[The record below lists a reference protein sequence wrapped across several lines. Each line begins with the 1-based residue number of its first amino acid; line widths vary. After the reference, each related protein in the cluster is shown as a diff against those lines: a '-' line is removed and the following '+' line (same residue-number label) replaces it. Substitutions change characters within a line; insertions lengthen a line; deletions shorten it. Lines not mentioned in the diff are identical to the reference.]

1 MVVETDQQDIENF
14 LLIEEH
20 TNYPQDY
27 NNKKQTVETRTST
40 RIKPK
45 VELCSLNLEQDELN
59 NLDEDNDDDPTF
71 DMDAE
76 AKNETSD
83 DQEEDELS
91 SLSEMSGSERKP
103 VKKKSKKNSS
113 NKKYGIKR
121 IPKESELK

>member
-1 MVVETDQQDIENF
+1 MVVETDLQGIDNF

-20 TNYPQDY
+20 TNYPQGN

-40 RIKPK
+40 RTKPK
-45 VELCSLNLEQDELN
+45 VEPCSLGIDEDELN
-59 NLDEDNDDDPTF
+59 NIEDDGDPTF

-76 AKNETSD
+76 AKNDTSD

-103 VKKKSKKNSS
+103 VKKKSKKIKN

-121 IPKESELK
+121 IPKETELR